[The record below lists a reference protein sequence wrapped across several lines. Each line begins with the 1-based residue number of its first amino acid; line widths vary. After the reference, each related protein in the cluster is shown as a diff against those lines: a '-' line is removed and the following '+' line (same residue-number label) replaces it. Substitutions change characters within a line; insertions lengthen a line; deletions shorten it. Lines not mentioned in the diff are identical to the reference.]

1 MEGKCYDGVVEME
14 GSSGSGMLLRLFYG
28 VYGTFHEDS
37 GTRIFSI
44 PTVLAPLRSNIW
56 IDLRAIFQYLVWYLS
71 SINLLE
77 PK

>member
-37 GTRIFSI
+37 GTEFSH
-44 PTVLAPLRSNIW
+44 TYSTSL
-56 IDLRAIFQYLVWYLS
+56 LVCIYTE
-71 SINLLE
+71 NLLGV
-77 PK
+77 